1 MSINE
6 IKIKGARDNNLK
18 NINLTLP
25 KNKLIV
31 FTGLSGSG
39 KSTLALE
46 TIYNEGQRRYVESLS
61 SYARQFL
68 GNLSKPD
75 VDSIEGLSPAISIE
89 QKTTSNNPR
98 STVGTVTEIYD
109 YLRLLYARIGVPYCP
124 THNEP
129 IISFSPEQIIKII
142 QEYPLNSR
150 IQILGPVVNAEKGTH
165 NDTIEKIKQAGFVRV
180 RLNGQIMR
188 IDEVSELDKNKRHS
202 LDIVVDRIALKEDS
216 YGRILD
222 ALKIALDWG
231 HGYVTVLL
239 NDEERLFSTHH
250 SCKHCGFSIP
260 KLEPRLFSFN
270 SPIGYC
276 EHCKGLGINRE
287 VDVSILAPNP
297 KLSLNQ
303 GAIEFYKN
311 IVGSKNLDWQDF
323 TKLCELYNIP
333 MNVPFEELTKQQVEI
348 ILLGSK
354 EPHEYILKSS
364 SGNINHRRGYIEGVK
379 TRIERLYEETTSE
392 FMRGYYEKFL
402 MDTICTHCNGARL
415 SKEALAVKINGL
427 NIYEL
432 TSMQIGDL
440 RSFLRETKE
449 KLTQTELTIATLVL
463 EEIDHRLSF
472 LINVGLDYLTLARS
486 ATTLSGGESQ
496 RIRLATQIGAKLS
509 GVLYVLDEP
518 SIGLHQRD
526 NAKLIKSLKE
536 MRDLGNTLIV
546 VEHDEETMR
555 SADQIV
561 DIGPGAGVHGG
572 EVVAQG
578 SVEDII
584 NSPESITGK
593 YLSGEYFIDIPK
605 KRLKG
610 TGDYLLI
617 KGARCHNLKNIDVKI
632 PLGVMNVV
640 TGVSGSGKSTLIN
653 EILYK
658 TVDGYLRKVRTNPG
672 AHDEIIGLEHIDKAI
687 HISQDPI
694 GRTPRSNPATYT
706 KVFDEIR
713 ALYAETPDAR
723 ARGFDK
729 SYFSFNNKG
738 GRCEHCQ
745 GVGVTRIRMNFLP
758 DVYVRCEVCD
768 GKRYNDEALACFY
781 KDKNIADVLE
791 MTVED
796 AYEFFSSRT
805 KIHRML
811 KTLMDVGLGYIKLG
825 QPAPQLSGG
834 EAQRVKLAY
843 ELQKRPTGKTLYILD
858 EPTTG
863 LHSHDVKKLLAIL
876 RRIVSFGDTVIV
888 IEHNLDVIKQADYII
903 DLGPDGGNGGGQL
916 VATGTPEEVSK
927 NPSSYT
933 GQYLS
938 KIFKEYNKKHV

>member
-1 MSINE
+1 M
-6 IKIKGARDNNLK
+6 KKQC
-18 NINLTLP
+18 
-25 KNKLIV
+25 
-31 FTGLSGSG
+31 
-39 KSTLALE
+39 AL
-46 TIYNEGQRRYVESLS
+46 L
-61 SYARQFL
+61 
-68 GNLSKPD
+68 
-75 VDSIEGLSPAISIE
+75 
-89 QKTTSNNPR
+89 
-98 STVGTVTEIYD
+98 
-109 YLRLLYARIGVPYCP
+109 
-124 THNEP
+124 
-129 IISFSPEQIIKII
+129 IIK
-142 QEYPLNSR
+142 
-150 IQILGPVVNAEKGTH
+150 
-165 NDTIEKIKQAGFVRV
+165 
-180 RLNGQIMR
+180 
-188 IDEVSELDKNKRHS
+188 
-202 LDIVVDRIALKEDS
+202 
-216 YGRILD
+216 
-222 ALKIALDWG
+222 
-231 HGYVTVLL
+231 
-239 NDEERLFSTHH
+239 
-250 SCKHCGFSIP
+250 
-260 KLEPRLFSFN
+260 
-270 SPIGYC
+270 SP
-276 EHCKGLGINRE
+276 
-287 VDVSILAPNP
+287 
-297 KLSLNQ
+297 
-303 GAIEFYKN
+303 
-311 IVGSKNLDWQDF
+311 
-323 TKLCELYNIP
+323 T
-333 MNVPFEELTKQQVEI
+333 
-348 ILLGSK
+348 
-354 EPHEYILKSS
+354 
-364 SGNINHRRGYIEGVK
+364 
-379 TRIERLYEETTSE
+379 
-392 FMRGYYEKFL
+392 
-402 MDTICTHCNGARL
+402 
-415 SKEALAVKINGL
+415 
-427 NIYEL
+427 
-432 TSMQIGDL
+432 
-440 RSFLRETKE
+440 
-449 KLTQTELTIATLVL
+449 
-463 EEIDHRLSF
+463 
-472 LINVGLDYLTLARS
+472 
-486 ATTLSGGESQ
+486 
-496 RIRLATQIGAKLS
+496 
-509 GVLYVLDEP
+509 
-518 SIGLHQRD
+518 
-526 NAKLIKSLKE
+526 
-536 MRDLGNTLIV
+536 
-546 VEHDEETMR
+546 
-555 SADQIV
+555 
-561 DIGPGAGVHGG
+561 
-572 EVVAQG
+572 
-578 SVEDII
+578 
-584 NSPESITGK
+584 SITGK

-605 KRLKG
+605 KRLMG

-745 GVGVTRIRMNFLP
+745 GAGVTRIRMNFLP

-768 GKRYNDEALACFY
+768 GKRYNDETLACFY

-863 LHSHDVKKLLAIL
+863 LHAHDVKKLLVIL

-916 VATGTPEEVSK
+916 IASGTPEELSK

-933 GQYLS
+933 GQYLN